1 MKTFTD
7 MRINFLRQMQDYIFD
22 TENDNLWDEWNDRI
36 MVDPIYKHLFKII
49 ANNDVYWKN
58 WKNACKVFNELTK
71 LAENEK
77 EN

>member
-1 MKTFTD
+1 MKTLTD
-7 MRINFLRQMQDYIFD
+7 MRVNFLRQMQDYIFN

-36 MVDPIYKHLFKII
+36 MDPIYEDLFKII
-49 ANNDVYWKN
+49 ANNDIY